1 MHVSRQ
7 GRNRYRAQAK
17 LSQLTSRPTQ
27 GRTHS
32 QCKPVTLDRHGT
44 ASKHGKAVPGKGKG
58 KTKTISKSKKAA
70 LEEAGIKVKPTSK
83 RKTTGKRKATRAQAT
98 A

>member
-1 MHVSRQ
+1 MFMVFVLPLPLRKLVSLL
-7 GRNRYRAQAK
+7 GTYVNDALAVKRN
-17 LSQLTSRPTQ
+17 
-27 GRTHS
+27 
-32 QCKPVTLDRHGT
+32 
-44 ASKHGKAVPGKGKG
+44 GKGKG